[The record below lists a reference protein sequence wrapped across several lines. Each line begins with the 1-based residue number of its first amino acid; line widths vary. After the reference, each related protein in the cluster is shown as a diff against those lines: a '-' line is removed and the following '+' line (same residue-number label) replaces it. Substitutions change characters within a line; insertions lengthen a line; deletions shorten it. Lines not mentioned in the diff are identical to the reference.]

1 MKTTNLKP
9 VKTRGEKFLESS
21 IKNMRVALN
30 DLSMEQFVIKNLETL
45 FGLEREEY
53 LEKATKDKG
62 NGYYSRSFQSLMKNG
77 IQINVPRTQESG
89 FSPIAIQL
97 FKMNQDQV
105 NELVLTLYKKGMT
118 TRDISDVMTD
128 FFGDSVSHTTV
139 SHTTVANLAEQFHG
153 IRSAW
158 ENSKL
163 DNTYHAIFC
172 DCIFITVRRG
182 DSYEKEAVYIAYGV
196 TEHNKRELLAL
207 AINPTES
214 ITTWREIFAS
224 LKKRGVQNVSLV
236 IADGIKDMEDI
247 VMESWKQTRLQKC
260 VVHKMRNVLND
271 IRPKEKAEVAA
282 DLKNIFNNFD
292 ASSTKENAYKKVD
305 EFINK
310 WSEKYANIG
319 KHFNQKTLEYYFTYI
334 DFPPEVR
341 RLIYTTNSIENLNKH
356 IRKGTK
362 NKLSFESPER
372 LLDYVFVIIKE
383 FENKNWSKYP
393 VSQFSFIHSAQTH

>member
-77 IQINVPRTQESG
+77 IQINVPRTRESG

-139 SHTTVANLAEQFHG
+139 ANLAEQFHAV
-153 IRSAW
+153 RAAL
-158 ENSKL
+158 EKSKL
-163 DNTYHAIFC
+163 DATYHAIFC
-172 DCIFITVRRG
+172 DCIFIPVRRG
-182 DSYEKEAVYIAYGV
+182 DSYEKEAVYVAYGV
-196 TEHNKRELLAL
+196 TGANTRELLAL
-207 AINPTES
+207 AISPTES
-214 ITTWREIFAS
+214 TTTWKEIFSS
-224 LKKRGVQNVSLV
+224 LKKRGVENVSLV
-236 IADGIKDMEDI
+236 VADGITGMEDV
-247 VMESWKQTRLQKC
+247 VMEAWRKTKLQKC

-271 IRPKEKAEVAA
+271 IRHA
-282 DLKNIFNNFD
+282 
-292 ASSTKENAYKKVD
+292 
-305 EFINK
+305 
-310 WSEKYANIG
+310 G
-319 KHFNQKTLEYYFTYI
+319 
-334 DFPPEVR
+334 
-341 RLIYTTNSIENLNKH
+341 
-356 IRKGTK
+356 
-362 NKLSFESPER
+362 
-372 LLDYVFVIIKE
+372 
-383 FENKNWSKYP
+383 
-393 VSQFSFIHSAQTH
+393 